1 MLRYRPRLVHL
12 HTYLMLRY
20 RSLLLHLHTYLMLRY
35 RSRLLHLHTYL
46 MLRYRP
52 RLVHLHTYLML
63 RYRPRL
69 LHLHTWCYATDGLG
83 WGGWGGLITFN
94 GTHTWCYATG
104 LFSCTCTHSWCY
116 ATDLISCTCTHSW
129 CYATRLFS
137 CTSTHSCARKKTKS
151 PILSFPQVR
160 RPGFQFGGG
169 LHQRKR
175 GIAKPSQGK
184 TFLAG
189 KKPCA
194 ETREDGRMPTN
205 PCPPAKKD
213 RPRQPWRTKAIR
225 NMQNIRD
232 G

>member
-1 MLRYRPRLVHL
+1 MALAHIRDATLPVSSLALAHIPDATLPISSLALAHIPDATLPTSSRALAHIPDATLPTSSLALAH
-12 HTYLMLRY
+12 LMLRY
-20 RSLLLHLHTYLMLRY
+20 RW
-35 RSRLLHLHTYL
+35 
-46 MLRYRP
+46 
-52 RLVHLHTYLML
+52 V
-63 RYRPRL
+63 
-69 LHLHTWCYATDGLG
+69 GV
-83 WGGWGGLITFN
+83 GWGGLITFN

-137 CTSTHSCARKKTKS
+137 CTSTHSWARTKTKS

>member
-20 RSLLLHLHTYLMLRY
+20 RP
-35 RSRLLHLHTYL
+35 RLLHLHTYL

-52 RLVHLHTYLML
+52 RLLHLHTYLML

-83 WGGWGGLITFN
+83 WGGVGWGGLITFN
-94 GTHTWCYATG
+94 GTHTWCYATS

-137 CTSTHSCARKKTKS
+137 CTPTHCCARKNRKVRFFCSLPVAKRKS
-151 PILSFPQVR
+151 IKKQSILKQPLSTPGVHKRVQIQVKNDEKIKHNGISHIFWPIMMM
-160 RPGFQFGGG
+160 
-169 LHQRKR
+169 
-175 GIAKPSQGK
+175 IASKVLQIP
-184 TFLAG
+184 
-189 KKPCA
+189 
-194 ETREDGRMPTN
+194 
-205 PCPPAKKD
+205 KD
-213 RPRQPWRTKAIR
+213 KHEGHHK
-225 NMQNIRD
+225 D
-232 G
+232 S